1 MLRAMR
7 TNATI
12 EPPRGSVPRR
22 LLRAALALAL
32 AFAGAD
38 AAAKPSARKPAWKP
52 RPAPVVRTAGGLSIS
67 SKYRSPRNPQRKLR
81 KSTRF
86 IVLHTTE
93 GSAKGS
99 LEKLSANGECHYV
112 VDEGGSVYAIVD
124 KGRIAFH
131 AGLSMWDGQTDLDGC
146 SIGIEIVG
154 RHDKD
159 ISAAQYATLRTL
171 LAELKA
177 TYKIPDSR
185 VLTHSMVAY
194 GNPNHWHKYRHR
206 GRKRC
211 AMRLASPTARAK
223 LGLQP
228 GPAADP
234 DVKAGRLRN
243 ADPEL
248 ARILYS
254 RSAVIAA
261 APPAKTGAAPPKPVA
276 PTPKP
281 AAPAPSPVAAPPAA
295 SESNVIGPK
304 RSAWDIARDQ
314 YDDATTIY
322 TFPDGR
328 RKTGAEISSKEWR
341 SMPAGTI
348 VEVNAG
354 GIAPENGNEGLLTIG
369 VDGTAAGLAGDA
381 VAAQSTFY
389 FPAGKTYR
397 PGATMSLLEID
408 ALPAG
413 TRMLVGY
420 RVVGPVAAKRPVFAL
435 CGVAWNRGDTY
446 YWDPARKTL
455 KAGDEITER
464 SIPKGAMV
472 FVRKD

>member
-1 MLRAMR
+1 MAPTHRR
-7 TNATI
+7 I
-12 EPPRGSVPRR
+12 RFRPPFF
-22 LLRAALALAL
+22 RAAFVSALA
-32 AFAGAD
+32 
-38 AAAKPSARKPAWKP
+38 AACTAVPAEGAKPPARRPVPKPA
-52 RPAPVVRTAGGLSIS
+52 PAPVVRNAGGLSVS

-81 KSTRF
+81 KSTLF
-86 IVLHTTE
+86 VVLHTTE

-112 VDEGGSVYAIVD
+112 VDEGGAVWSIVD
-124 KGRIAFH
+124 KGRVAFH
-131 AGLSMWDGQTDLDGC
+131 AGLSMWDGRTDLDGC

-159 ISAAQYATLRTL
+159 ITAAQYATLKKL

-194 GNPNHWHKYRHR
+194 GNANHWHKYRHR

-211 AMRLASPTARAK
+211 GMLLASPSARAK
-223 LGLQP
+223 LGLLP
-228 GPAADP
+228 GPAFDP

-254 RSAVIAA
+254 KSAAVAA
-261 APPAKTGAAPPKPVA
+261 APPKAAPLPAPGLPAKPGAASVPALPRLPPKPA
-276 PTPKP
+276 P
-281 AAPAPSPVAAPPAA
+281 
-295 SESNVIGPK
+295 ESNVIGPG
-304 RSAWDIARDQ
+304 RSAWDIARDR
-314 YDDATTIY
+314 YDDATTVY
-322 TFPDGR
+322 TFPNGKR
-328 RKTGAEISSKEWR
+328 RTGAEITSKEWKT
-341 SMPAGTI
+341 MPAGTV
-348 VEVNAG
+348 VEVDAAG
-354 GIAPENGNEGLLTIG
+354 SAPENGNEGLLTVG
-369 VDGTAAGLAGDA
+369 VDGTADGLAGDA
-381 VAAQSTFY
+381 VASQSTFY
-389 FPAGKTYR
+389 FPPGGNWR
-397 PGATMSLLEID
+397 PGATMSLSEID

-420 RVVGPVAAKRPVFAL
+420 KAVGPVAPKRPVFAL

-455 KAGDEITER
+455 KPGDEITER
-464 SIPKGAMV
+464 NIPKDAMV